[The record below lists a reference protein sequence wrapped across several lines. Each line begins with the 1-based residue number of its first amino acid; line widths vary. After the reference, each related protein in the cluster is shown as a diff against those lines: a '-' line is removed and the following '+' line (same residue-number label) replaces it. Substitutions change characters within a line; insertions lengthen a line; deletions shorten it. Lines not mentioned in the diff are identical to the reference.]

1 MCVSS
6 FRELVAEAIHRLPG
20 HVHQRLEILF
30 PSASSISPPDLY
42 NERFRDLSQISLSFS
57 ILAGSPVLLRVFPK
71 EAAVLFLTTP
81 LFTKPPHLRAA
92 CPLGPTH
99 EVLHTT
105 VEMRGALTPIRP
117 MRIQP
122 EFHHPGVDAI
132 FMIETMVL
140 KQGEP
145 NSAQGHSLSFSLS
158 YTHVFMQIY
167 IYVYKYLYHI
177 FYLVILCL

>member
-6 FRELVAEAIHRLPG
+6 FRELVAEAIHRSPG
-20 HVHQRLEILF
+20 HVYQQLEIMF
-30 PSASSISPPDLY
+30 PPASSISPPDLY

-81 LFTKPPHLRAA
+81 LFTEPPHLRAA

-99 EVLHTT
+99 EVLHTA

-122 EFHHPGVDAI
+122 EFHRPGVDAI

-140 KQGEP
+140 KQSEP
-145 NSAQGHSLSFSLS
+145 NSAQGHSLFLSLIHTCV
-158 YTHVFMQIY
+158 YANIY
-167 IYVYKYLYHI
+167 IYINICITY
-177 FYLVILCL
+177 FT

>member
-42 NERFRDLSQISLSFS
+42 NEGFRDLSQISLSFG
-57 ILAGSPVLLRVFPK
+57 ILAGSPVLLRVFSK

-81 LFTKPPHLRAA
+81 LFTEPPHLRAA

-145 NSAQGHSLSFSLS
+145 NSAQGHSLFLSLIHTCV
-158 YTHVFMQIY
+158 YANIY
-167 IYVYKYLYHI
+167 IYKYLYHI